1 MAMYPVLLMKSCQ
14 MCESYVTPLEDP
26 GTLLFGAEILN

>member
-1 MAMYPVLLMKSCQ
+1 MAVYPVLLMKSCQ

-26 GTLLFGAEILN
+26 ETLLFGAEILN